1 MQDAGLR
8 FFSVILLSITAFTG
22 YAGSALA
29 FIWWLLFSK
38 RINSLPEFRFFAGI
52 IAMISAIS
60 LIMYIQGLNGPEYF
74 VKMAVIL
81 LIAFYAWSEF
91 KPGEFL
97 NIMVWLFGNKYGFE
111 LGMTAELSAENIRRI
126 SYDISKARIALRIK
140 NQKQKIRNIIP
151 VAGNITIQALRRSSE
166 QAGIM
171 AMRGYNHGGSL
182 NPSFKRGDKD
192 ITAMLSSAGFFVVSI
207 LLGIF

>member
-1 MQDAGLR
+1 MQDARLR
-8 FFSVILLSITAFTG
+8 FFSVIMLSLTAFTG
-22 YAGSALA
+22 YTGSALA
-29 FIWWLLFSK
+29 FIWWILFSE
-38 RINSLPEFRFFAGI
+38 RTNSLPGLKFFTGI
-52 IAMISAIS
+52 MAMISAIS
-60 LIMYIQGLNGPEYF
+60 LLMYIQGLNGPEYF

-91 KPGEFL
+91 KPGEYL

-111 LGMTAELSAENIRRI
+111 LGMIAELSSENIRRI

-140 NQKQKIRNIIP
+140 NQKQKIQNIIP
-151 VAGNITIQALRRSSE
+151 VAGNITIQAVRRSSE

-182 NPSFKRGDKD
+182 TPSFKGTAKD
-192 ITAMLSSAGFFVVSI
+192 FAAMLFSAGFFLIS
-207 LLGIF
+207 LLMGIF